1 MRAQRS
7 KRSDSPAVSHNPRPL
22 LLMPDID
29 QSPYKSIEI
38 TPVLYT
44 TFLSVFFL
52 FPQKFFWIA
61 KRILAHPRLFSCPCA
76 SLHTISIFFPLCFSR
91 LTQTSSS
98 SLELVFFFKGLLE
111 DASLNLLKM
120 THSLTV
126 DSNDPR
132 SHGGGGETVFSC
144 ARTRYAQTF
153 SHSPSNFLSLSRW
166 PSSPVFTDDWLF
178 IYNNLVC
185 SIDLLGCSTK
195 RVENYVPT
203 LCAMSGHL
211 HAETPGC
218 TKCWKT
224 TSRKAQ
230 RQEFKENVTRKKVD

>member
-132 SHGGGGETVFSC
+132 SHGGGGKQFSLVLE
-144 ARTRYAQTF
+144 RDTRR
-153 SHSPSNFLSLSRW
+153 LSRIVRATSFHW
-166 PSSPVFTDDWLF
+166 VDGRLHQFSQMTDCLSTITLF
-178 IYNNLVC
+178 
-185 SIDLLGCSTK
+185 
-195 RVENYVPT
+195 
-203 LCAMSGHL
+203 
-211 HAETPGC
+211 
-218 TKCWKT
+218 
-224 TSRKAQ
+224 AQ
-230 RQEFKENVTRKKVD
+230 